1 MSAGTL
7 APVRGQFA
15 DACANWRRNEA
26 WDCAWASCAWDAGTS
41 CPTDNKIW
49 LLNKNGMNVCGNIPV
64 KALVTGAGM
73 RRGNVC
79 MVSCACVHRCNSP
92 IH

>member
-26 WDCAWASCAWDAGTS
+26 WDCAWASCAWDA
-41 CPTDNKIW
+41 W
-49 LLNKNGMNVCGNIPV
+49 F
-64 KALVTGAGM
+64 LVP
-73 RRGNVC
+73 
-79 MVSCACVHRCNSP
+79 ACIAVTHPSTKKPLTINNNLRVADYNMQ
-92 IH
+92 

>member
-26 WDCAWASCAWDAGTS
+26 WTCVLASCAWDAGTS
-41 CPTDNKIW
+41 CPAHNKFS
-49 LLNKNGMNVCGNIPV
+49 LSNKNYVNVCGNIPV
-64 KALVTGAGM
+64 KPVTGAGM
-73 RRGNVC
+73 RRGNLC
-79 MVSCACVHRCNSP
+79 MVSCACVHCCNSP

>member
-26 WDCAWASCAWDAGTS
+26 WDCAWASCAWDA
-41 CPTDNKIW
+41 W
-49 LLNKNGMNVCGNIPV
+49 F
-64 KALVTGAGM
+64 LVPARIAVTHPSTKKPLTINNNF
-73 RRGNVC
+73 RVVVIIC
-79 MVSCACVHRCNSP
+79 SIVIYFP
-92 IH
+92 

>member
-26 WDCAWASCAWDAGTS
+26 WTCVLASCAWEQAQVVPQTIS
-41 CPTDNKIW
+41 SVYQI
-49 LLNKNGMNVCGNIPV
+49 
-64 KALVTGAGM
+64 KAM
-73 RRGNVC
+73 
-79 MVSCACVHRCNSP
+79 
-92 IH
+92 

>member
-26 WDCAWASCAWDAGTS
+26 WDCAWASCAWEQAQVVPQTIRSGYS
-41 CPTDNKIW
+41 IE
-49 LLNKNGMNVCGNIPV
+49 
-64 KALVTGAGM
+64 
-73 RRGNVC
+73 
-79 MVSCACVHRCNSP
+79 MV
-92 IH
+92 